1 MPWGLDKP
9 PGLFAV
15 WPSSETSEGRIGRR
29 PEVVMKRRSMSRRG
43 SRKSFSRGANRIHK
57 KNMLS
62 SVGSQYAMRGGIRL

>member
-1 MPWGLDKP
+1 
-9 PGLFAV
+9 
-15 WPSSETSEGRIGRR
+15 
-29 PEVVMKRRSMSRRG
+29 MKRRSMSRRG